1 MADPQKKLEKLVS
14 EAVSNRLDQL
24 KDSLAEEIAAT
35 LAGVVSAAEEK
46 AAAAEEHAEQLE
58 KDVKEAEKRTKE
70 AEKAARDAEERVEK
84 AEEKVAKLE
93 EKLEKAKAKKAEPE
107 YAPGAAPTDL
117 LNAAVATIADAGSQA
132 DILKATLDGIGQFAA
147 RTALYVVK
155 GGQLT
160 GWQSRGFADES
171 AIKGSQLNASDGLA
185 GRAMNDREPVSAA
198 AAEFDQEFVNTHGN
212 PADGN
217 ATVLPLVVRDKV
229 SALVYVDAGA
239 EGRADLS
246 AVRVLVGN
254 AAMWL
259 EILALRKLAVAAG
272 EAEAPAPVASTAV
285 AEPAPAPEPPPMA
298 AAAAAPA
305 PSSPASVPTGGSAD
319 LSGLSSEDQEVHKK
333 AKRFAKL
340 LVDEI
345 KLYNQKKVEEG
356 KKNHDLYSRLK
367 EDIDKSRQTYE
378 KRWGSSAAGSANY
391 FQSELVRILADN
403 DASLMGAGF

>member
-24 KDSLAEEIAAT
+24 KDSLTEEIAAT

-46 AAAAEEHAEQLE
+46 AAAAEEQLGQFE
-58 KDVKEAEKRTKE
+58 KEVKEAEKRAKE
-70 AEKAARDAEERVEK
+70 AEKTAKDAEERVE
-84 AEEKVAKLE
+84 KLE
-93 EKLEKAKAKKAEPE
+93 EKLEKAKAKKSEPE

-132 DILKATLDGIGQFAA
+132 DILKATLDGIAQFAA

-160 GWQSRGFADES
+160 GWQSRGFADEG
-171 AIKGSQLNASDGLA
+171 AIKGSQLSASDGLA

-198 AAEFDQEFVNTHGN
+198 AAEFDQDFVNTHGN

-217 ATVLPLVVRDKV
+217 ATVLPLVVREKV

-239 EGRADLS
+239 EGRSDLS
-246 AVRVLVGN
+246 AVRVMVRT

-259 EILALRKLAVAAG
+259 EILALRKLAGAAG
-272 EAEAPAPVASTAV
+272 EAEAPAAVASAAV
-285 AEPAPAPEPPPMA
+285 AEPAPTPEPPPMA

-305 PSSPASVPTGGSAD
+305 PSAPASAPTAGGPD

-356 KKNHDLYSRLK
+356 KKNRDLYSRLK

-403 DASLMGAGF
+403 DAALMGAGF

>member
-14 EAVSNRLDQL
+14 EAVSARVDQL
-24 KDSLAEEIAAT
+24 KDSLTEEIAAT

-46 AAAAEEHAEQLE
+46 AAAAEEHVEQVE
-58 KDVKEAEKRTKE
+58 KEKKETEKRAKE
-70 AEKAARDAEERVEK
+70 AEKAAKDAEERVE
-84 AEEKVAKLE
+84 KLE

-117 LNAAVATIADAGSQA
+117 LNAAVASIADAGSQA
-132 DILKATLDGIGQFAA
+132 EILKATLDGIAQFAA

-160 GWQSRGFADES
+160 GWQSRGFADEG
-171 AIKGSQLNASDGLA
+171 AIKGSQLSASNGLA

-198 AAEFDQEFVNTHGN
+198 AAEFDQDFVNTHGN

-217 ATVLPLVVRDKV
+217 ATVLPLVVREKV

-246 AVRVLVGN
+246 AVRVLVRT

-259 EILALRKLAVAAG
+259 EILALRKLAGSAT
-272 EAEAPAPVASTAV
+272 EAEAPTAVASAAV
-285 AEPAPAPEPPPMA
+285 AEPSPAPEPPPMA
-298 AAAAAPA
+298 AAAAAPIPSA
-305 PSSPASVPTGGSAD
+305 PAASAGSAD

-356 KKNHDLYSRLK
+356 KKNRDIYTRLK

-378 KRWGSSAAGSANY
+378 KRWGSSAAASANY
-391 FQSELVRILADN
+391 FQAELVRILADS

>member
-1 MADPQKKLEKLVS
+1 MADPQSKLEQLVS
-14 EAVSNRLDQL
+14 EAVSARVDQL
-24 KDSLAEEIAAT
+24 KESLTQEIAAT

-46 AAAAEEHAEQLE
+46 AAAAEEHAEALE
-58 KDVKEAEKRTKE
+58 AQAQTASARLQEAEKRAQE
-70 AEKAARDAEERVEK
+70 AEAALAEAQSK
-84 AEEKVAKLE
+84 PATPA
-93 EKLEKAKAKKAEPE
+93 

-117 LNAAVATIADAGSQA
+117 LNAAVATIVDSSSQA

-147 RTALYVVK
+147 RSALYVVK

-160 GWQSRGFADES
+160 GWQSRGFANEG
-171 AIKGSQLNASDGLA
+171 AIKGSQLSASSGLA

-198 AAEFDQEFVNTHGN
+198 AAEFDQEFVNKHGN

-229 SALVYVDAGA
+229 SAVVYVDGGA

-246 AVRVLVGN
+246 AVRVLVRT

-259 EILALRKLAVAAG
+259 EILALRKSAG
-272 EAEAPAPVASTAV
+272 TAEAEAPAAVASA
-285 AEPAPAPEPPPMA
+285 AAAPSPAAEPPPMA

-305 PSSPASVPTGGSAD
+305 PSGPAAPATGAAD
-319 LSGLSSEDQEVHKK
+319 LSGLSAEDQEVHKK

-356 KKNHDLYSRLK
+356 KKNRDLYARLK

-378 KRWGSSAAGSANY
+378 KRWGSSAAGSVNY
-391 FQSELVRILADN
+391 FRSELVRILADN
-403 DASLMGAGF
+403 DADLMGSGF

>member
-14 EAVSNRLDQL
+14 EAVSARVDQL
-24 KDSLAEEIAAT
+24 KDSLTEEIAAT

-46 AAAAEEHAEQLE
+46 AAAAEEHVEQVE
-58 KDVKEAEKRTKE
+58 KEKKETEKRAKE
-70 AEKAARDAEERVEK
+70 AEKAAKDAEERVEN
-84 AEEKVAKLE
+84 LE

-117 LNAAVATIADAGSQA
+117 LNAAVASIADAGSQA
-132 DILKATLDGIGQFAA
+132 EILKATLDGIAQFAA

-160 GWQSRGFADES
+160 GWQSRGFADEG
-171 AIKGSQLNASDGLA
+171 AIKGSQLSASNGLA

-198 AAEFDQEFVNTHGN
+198 AAEFDQDFVNTHGN

-217 ATVLPLVVRDKV
+217 ATVLPLVVREKV

-246 AVRVLVGN
+246 AVRVLVRT

-259 EILALRKLAVAAG
+259 EILALRKLAGSAT
-272 EAEAPAPVASTAV
+272 EAEAPTAVASAAV
-285 AEPAPAPEPPPMA
+285 AEPSPAPEPPPMA
-298 AAAAAPA
+298 AAAAAPIPSA
-305 PSSPASVPTGGSAD
+305 PAASAGSAD

-356 KKNHDLYSRLK
+356 KKNRDIYTRLK

-378 KRWGSSAAGSANY
+378 KRWGSSAAASANY
-391 FQSELVRILADN
+391 FQAELVRILADS

>member
-1 MADPQKKLEKLVS
+1 MPDPQKLEQLVS
-14 EAVSNRLDQL
+14 EAVSARVDQL
-24 KDSLAEEIAAT
+24 KESLTQEIAAT

-46 AAAAEEHAEQLE
+46 AAAAEEHAEAIEAQAQAATTR
-58 KDVKEAEKRTKE
+58 VQEAEKRAQE
-70 AEKAARDAEERVEK
+70 AEAALAE
-84 AEEKVAKLE
+84 AQ
-93 EKLEKAKAKKAEPE
+93 AEPA

-117 LNAAVATIADAGSQA
+117 LNAAVATIADASSQA

-147 RTALYVVK
+147 RSALYVVK

-160 GWQSRGFADES
+160 GWQSRGFANDG
-171 AIKGSQLNASDGLA
+171 AIKGSQLSASSGLA

-198 AAEFDQEFVNTHGN
+198 AAEFDQEFVNKHGN

-229 SALVYVDAGA
+229 SAVVYVDGGA
-239 EGRADLS
+239 EGRADMS
-246 AVRVLVGN
+246 AVRVLVRTS
-254 AAMWL
+254 AMWL
-259 EILALRKLAVAAG
+259 EILALRKIAG
-272 EAEAPAPVASTAV
+272 GTAEAEAPAAVASAAA
-285 AEPAPAPEPPPMA
+285 AEPALAPEPPPMA

-305 PSSPASVPTGGSAD
+305 ASAPAAPATGGAD
-319 LSGLSSEDQEVHKK
+319 LSGLSAEDQEVHKK

-356 KKNHDLYSRLK
+356 KKNRDLYTRLK

-378 KRWGSSAAGSANY
+378 KRWGSSAAGSVNY
-391 FQSELVRILADN
+391 FRSELVRILADN
-403 DASLMGAGF
+403 DADLMGAGF

>member
-14 EAVSNRLDQL
+14 ETVSHRVDQL
-24 KDSLAEEIAAT
+24 KEALTEEIAAS

-46 AAAAEEHAEQLE
+46 TAVAEEHAEQLE
-58 KDVKEAEKRTKE
+58 KEKKEAEKRAKE
-70 AEKAARDAEERVEK
+70 AERAAKDAEER
-84 AEEKVAKLE
+84 ADKLE

-107 YAPGAAPTDL
+107 YSPGAAPTDL
-117 LNAAVATIADAGSQA
+117 LNAAVATVADAGSQA

-155 GGQLT
+155 GGQLV
-160 GWQSRGFADES
+160 GWQARGFADEG
-171 AIKGSQLNASDGLA
+171 AIKGAQLSGSSGLA

-217 ATVLPLVVRDKV
+217 ATLLPLVVRDKV
-229 SALVYVDAGA
+229 SAMVYVDAGA

-246 AVRVLVGN
+246 AVRVLVRT

-259 EILALRKLAVAAG
+259 EILALRKIAGGAA
-272 EAEAPAPVASTAV
+272 EAEAPAAVASAAV
-285 AEPAPAPEPPPMA
+285 AEPASAPEPPPMA

-305 PSSPASVPTGGSAD
+305 PSAPVAPAAGAAD
-319 LSGLSSEDQEVHKK
+319 VSGLSAEDQEVHKK

-356 KKNHDLYSRLK
+356 KKNRDLYSRLK

-403 DASLMGAGF
+403 DAGLMGAGF

>member
-1 MADPQKKLEKLVS
+1 MPDPQKLEQLVS
-14 EAVSNRLDQL
+14 EAVSARVDQL
-24 KDSLAEEIAAT
+24 KDSLTQEIAAT

-46 AAAAEEHAEQLE
+46 AAAAEEHAEALE
-58 KDVKEAEKRTKE
+58 AQAQAATARLQEAEKRAQE
-70 AEKAARDAEERVEK
+70 AEAALAE
-84 AEEKVAKLE
+84 AEAKPS
-93 EKLEKAKAKKAEPE
+93 APT

-117 LNAAVATIADAGSQA
+117 LNAAVATIADASSQA
-132 DILKATLDGIGQFAA
+132 DILKATLDGIGQVAA
-147 RTALYVVK
+147 RGALYVVK

-160 GWQSRGFADES
+160 GWQSRGFANDG
-171 AIKGSQLNASDGLA
+171 AIKGSQLSASSGLV

-198 AAEFDQEFVNTHGN
+198 AAEFSQEFVNTHGN

-229 SALVYVDAGA
+229 SAVVYVDAGA
-239 EGRADLS
+239 EGRADMS
-246 AVRVLVGN
+246 AVRVLVRT

-259 EILALRKLAVAAG
+259 EILALRKTAG
-272 EAEAPAPVASTAV
+272 TAEAEAPTAVASAAA
-285 AEPAPAPEPPPMA
+285 AEPAPAPEPPQMA

-305 PSSPASVPTGGSAD
+305 PSAPATPAGGAD
-319 LSGLSSEDQEVHKK
+319 VSGLSAEDQEVHKK

-356 KKNHDLYSRLK
+356 KKNRDLYTRLK

-403 DASLMGAGF
+403 DAGLMGAGF

>member
-14 EAVSNRLDQL
+14 EAVSNRLDEL
-24 KDSLAEEIAAT
+24 KHSLTEEIAAT

-58 KDVKEAEKRTKE
+58 KEVKEAGKRAKE
-70 AEKAARDAEERVEK
+70 AEESAKNAEER
-84 AEEKVAKLE
+84 AEKLE

-132 DILKATLDGIGQFAA
+132 DILKSTLDGIGQFAA

-160 GWQSRGFADES
+160 GWQSRGFADEG
-171 AIKGSQLNASDGLA
+171 AIKGSQLSASDGLA

-198 AAEFDQEFVNTHGN
+198 AAEFDQDFVNTHGN

-217 ATVLPLVVRDKV
+217 ATVLPLVVREKV

-246 AVRVLVGN
+246 AVRVLVRT

-259 EILALRKLAVAAG
+259 EILALRKLAGSA
-272 EAEAPAPVASTAV
+272 EAEAPAAVASAAA

-298 AAAAAPA
+298 AAAAAPVPSA
-305 PSSPASVPTGGSAD
+305 PVAPAVGSD

-356 KKNHDLYSRLK
+356 KKNRDLYTRLK

-378 KRWGSSAAGSANY
+378 KRWGSSAAASANY
-391 FQSELVRILADN
+391 FHAELVRILADN
-403 DASLMGAGF
+403 DATLMGAGF

>member
-1 MADPQKKLEKLVS
+1 MADPQSKLEQLVS
-14 EAVSNRLDQL
+14 EAVSARVDPL
-24 KDSLAEEIAAT
+24 KESLTAEIAAT

-46 AAAAEEHAEQLE
+46 AATAQEHAEALE
-58 KDVKEAEKRTKE
+58 AQAQAATTRLQEAEKRAQE
-70 AEKAARDAEERVEK
+70 AEAALAEAQAK
-84 AEEKVAKLE
+84 PAQAEH
-93 EKLEKAKAKKAEPE
+93 
-107 YAPGAAPTDL
+107 APGAAPTDL
-117 LNAAVATIADAGSQA
+117 LNAAAATIADASSQA
-132 DILKATLDGIGQFAA
+132 EILKATLDGIAQFAS

-160 GWQSRGFADES
+160 GWQSRGFEDEG
-171 AIKGSQLNASDGLA
+171 AIKGSQLSASSGLA

-198 AAEFDQEFVNTHGN
+198 AAEFDQDFVNTHGN

-239 EGRADLS
+239 EGRADMS
-246 AVRVLVGN
+246 AVRVLVRT

-259 EILALRKLAVAAG
+259 EILALRKIAG
-272 EAEAPAPVASTAV
+272 GASEAEAPAAVASAAGT
-285 AEPAPAPEPPPMA
+285 EPAPAPEPPPMA

-305 PSSPASVPTGGSAD
+305 PSAPPAPAAGGAD
-319 LSGLSSEDQEVHKK
+319 LSGLSAEDQEVHKK

-356 KKNHDLYSRLK
+356 KKHRDLYSRLK

-378 KRWGSSAAGSANY
+378 KRWGSSAAGPANY

-403 DASLMGAGF
+403 DAGLMGAGF

>member
-14 EAVSNRLDQL
+14 ETVSHRVDQL
-24 KDSLAEEIAAT
+24 KEALTEEIAAS

-46 AAAAEEHAEQLE
+46 TAVAEEHAEQLE
-58 KDVKEAEKRTKE
+58 KEKKEAEKRAKE
-70 AEKAARDAEERVEK
+70 AERAAKDAEER
-84 AEEKVAKLE
+84 ADKLE

-107 YAPGAAPTDL
+107 YSPGAAPTDL
-117 LNAAVATIADAGSQA
+117 LNAAVATVADAGSQA

-155 GGQLT
+155 GGQLV
-160 GWQSRGFADES
+160 GWQARGFADEG
-171 AIKGSQLNASDGLA
+171 AIKGAQLSGSSGLA
-185 GRAMNDREPVSAA
+185 GRAMNAREPVSAA

-217 ATVLPLVVRDKV
+217 ATLLPLVVRDKV
-229 SALVYVDAGA
+229 SAMVYVDAGA

-246 AVRVLVGN
+246 AVRVLVRT

-259 EILALRKLAVAAG
+259 EILALRKIAGGAA
-272 EAEAPAPVASTAV
+272 EAEAPAAVASAAV
-285 AEPAPAPEPPPMA
+285 AEPASAPEPPPMA

-305 PSSPASVPTGGSAD
+305 PSAPVAPAAGAAD
-319 LSGLSSEDQEVHKK
+319 VSGLSAEDQEVHKK

-356 KKNHDLYSRLK
+356 KKNRDLYSRLK

-403 DASLMGAGF
+403 DAGLMGAGF

>member
-14 EAVSNRLDQL
+14 EAVSNRLDEL
-24 KDSLAEEIAAT
+24 KHSLTEEIAAT
-35 LAGVVSAAEEK
+35 LAGVVTAAEEK

-58 KDVKEAEKRTKE
+58 KEVKEAGKRAKE
-70 AEKAARDAEERVEK
+70 AEESAKNAEER
-84 AEEKVAKLE
+84 AEKLE

-132 DILKATLDGIGQFAA
+132 DILKSTLDGIGQFAA

-160 GWQSRGFADES
+160 GWQSRGFADEG
-171 AIKGSQLNASDGLA
+171 AIKGSQLSASDGLA

-198 AAEFDQEFVNTHGN
+198 AAEFDQDFVNTHGN

-217 ATVLPLVVRDKV
+217 ATVLPLVVREKV

-246 AVRVLVGN
+246 AVRVLVRT

-259 EILALRKLAVAAG
+259 EILALRKLAGSA
-272 EAEAPAPVASTAV
+272 EAEAPAAVASAAA

-298 AAAAAPA
+298 AAAAAPVPSA
-305 PSSPASVPTGGSAD
+305 PVAPAVGSD

-356 KKNHDLYSRLK
+356 KKNRDLYTRLK

-378 KRWGSSAAGSANY
+378 KRWGSSAAASANY
-391 FQSELVRILADN
+391 FHAELVRILADN
-403 DASLMGAGF
+403 DATLMGAGF

>member
-1 MADPQKKLEKLVS
+1 MPDPQKLEQLVS
-14 EAVSNRLDQL
+14 EAVSARVDQL
-24 KDSLAEEIAAT
+24 KESLTQEIAAT

-46 AAAAEEHAEQLE
+46 AAAAEEHAEALE
-58 KDVKEAEKRTKE
+58 AQAQTASARLQEAEKRAQE
-70 AEKAARDAEERVEK
+70 AEAALAE
-84 AEEKVAKLE
+84 AQAKP
-93 EKLEKAKAKKAEPE
+93 AAPA

-117 LNAAVATIADAGSQA
+117 LNAAVATIADASSQA

-147 RTALYVVK
+147 RSALYVVK

-160 GWQSRGFADES
+160 GWQSRGFANEG
-171 AIKGSQLNASDGLA
+171 AIKGSQLSASSGLA

-198 AAEFDQEFVNTHGN
+198 AAEFSQEFVNTHGN

-229 SALVYVDAGA
+229 SAVVYVDAGA
-239 EGRADLS
+239 EGRADMS
-246 AVRVLVGN
+246 AVRVLVRT

-259 EILALRKLAVAAG
+259 EILSLRKSAG
-272 EAEAPAPVASTAV
+272 TAEAEAPAAVASVAA
-285 AEPAPAPEPPPMA
+285 AEPAPAPPMA

-305 PSSPASVPTGGSAD
+305 PSAPAAPAAGAD
-319 LSGLSSEDQEVHKK
+319 PSGLSAEDQEVHKK

-356 KKNHDLYSRLK
+356 KKNRDLYSRLK

-403 DASLMGAGF
+403 DAGLMGAGF

>member
-1 MADPQKKLEKLVS
+1 MPDPQKLEQLVS
-14 EAVSNRLDQL
+14 EAVSARVDQL
-24 KDSLAEEIAAT
+24 KESLTQEIAAT

-46 AAAAEEHAEQLE
+46 AAAAEEHAEALE
-58 KDVKEAEKRTKE
+58 AQAQTASARLQEAEKRAQE
-70 AEKAARDAEERVEK
+70 AEAALAEAQSKAA
-84 AEEKVAKLE
+84 
-93 EKLEKAKAKKAEPE
+93 EPA
-107 YAPGAAPTDL
+107 YALGAAPTDL
-117 LNAAVATIADAGSQA
+117 LNAAVATIADSSSQA

-147 RTALYVVK
+147 RSALYVVK

-160 GWQSRGFADES
+160 GWQSRGFANDG
-171 AIKGSQLNASDGLA
+171 AIKGSQLSASSGLA

-198 AAEFDQEFVNTHGN
+198 AAEFDQEFVNKHGN

-229 SALVYVDAGA
+229 SAVVYVDGGA
-239 EGRADLS
+239 EGRADMS
-246 AVRVLVGN
+246 AVRVLVRTS
-254 AAMWL
+254 AMWL
-259 EILALRKLAVAAG
+259 EILALRKSAG
-272 EAEAPAPVASTAV
+272 TAEAEAPAAVASAAA

-305 PSSPASVPTGGSAD
+305 ASAPAALATGGAD
-319 LSGLSSEDQEVHKK
+319 LSGLSAEDQEVHKK

-356 KKNHDLYSRLK
+356 KKNRDLYTRLK

-378 KRWGSSAAGSANY
+378 KRWGSSAAGSVNY
-391 FQSELVRILADN
+391 FRSELVRILADN
-403 DASLMGAGF
+403 DADLMGSGF